1 MDSKIEQVKKYELT
15 TESKDYFGHK
25 LFRIRALISFKFVAK
40 GELGGFVESEKN
52 VSHSGN
58 AWVSGDARVYGNA
71 QVSGN
76 AQVYGD
82 AQVSGNTQVYGDA
95 KIEISTDYFVAG
107 PIGSRSGFIT
117 FTKSNM
123 TATTGCFYGTI
134 AKFTA
139 AVKKT
144 HGENQH
150 AKNYLALVEM
160 VKAMWEESN

>member
-52 VSHSGN
+52 VSHSGD
-58 AWVSGDARVYGNA
+58 AWVSGDAQVSGDAR
-71 QVSGN
+71 VSGN
-76 AQVYGD
+76 AL
-82 AQVSGNTQVYGDA
+82 VSGNA
-95 KIEISTDYFVAG
+95 KIEISADYFTAG

-117 FTKSNM
+117 FTRSNM
-123 TATTGCFYGTI
+123 SVATGCFYGTI
-134 AKFTA
+134 ATFTA

-144 HGENQH
+144 HGTNAH
-150 AKNYLALVEM
+150 AKNYLALVKM
-160 VKAMWEESN
+160 VKAMWK

>member
-1 MDSKIEQVKKYELT
+1 MDRIEQVKKYELT

-58 AWVSGDARVYGNA
+58 AWVYGNARVYGNA
-71 QVSGN
+71 QVC
-76 AQVYGD
+76 GD
-82 AQVSGNTQVYGDA
+82 AQVSGDAWVCGNA
-95 KIEISTDYFVAG
+95 KIKISTDYFTVG

-123 TATTGCFYGTI
+123 SAVTGCFYGTI

-144 HGENQH
+144 HGTNEH
-150 AKNYLALVEM
+150 AKNYLALVKM
-160 VKAMWEESN
+160 VKSMWKQDGKAAK

>member
-52 VSHSGN
+52 VSHSGD
-58 AWVSGDARVYGNA
+58 AWVSGNACVSEDARVSGNA
-71 QVSGN
+71 QVSG
-76 AQVYGD
+76 D
-82 AQVSGNTQVYGDA
+82 AQVYGDA
-95 KIEISTDYFVAG
+95 KIEISADYFTAG

-117 FTKSNM
+117 FTRSNM
-123 TATTGCFYGTI
+123 SVATGCFYGTI
-134 AKFTA
+134 ATFTA

-144 HGENQH
+144 HGTNEH
-150 AKNYLALVEM
+150 AKNYLALVKM
-160 VKAMWEESN
+160 VKSMWKQDGKAAK

>member
-25 LFRIRALISFKFVAK
+25 LYRIRALISFGIVVK
-40 GELGGFVESEKN
+40 GELGGWVESEKN
-52 VSHSGN
+52 VSHSGD
-58 AWVSGDARVYGNA
+58 AW
-71 QVSGN
+71 VSGN
-76 AQVYGD
+76 AQV
-82 AQVSGNTQVYGDA
+82 SGDA

>member
-1 MDSKIEQVKKYELT
+1 MSEQIKKYELT

-25 LFRIRALISFKFVAK
+25 LYRIRALISFKFVAK
-40 GELGGFVESEKN
+40 GTMGGFVESEKN

-58 AWVSGDARVYGNA
+58 AWVS
-71 QVSGN
+71 
-76 AQVYGD
+76 
-82 AQVSGNTQVYGDA
+82 GDA

-144 HGENQH
+144 HGDNEH
-150 AKNYLALVEM
+150 AKNYLALVKM
-160 VKAMWEESN
+160 VKSMWKQDGKAAK